1 MKTIV
6 NIMFGLTMGL
16 LLGLW
21 TGVNLGKEKPLFSN
35 PFADH
40 SVTEQVKE
48 KASDLYQGT
57 KRVVR
62 DSLD

>member
-1 MKTIV
+1 MKTII
-6 NIMFGLTMGL
+6 NILFGLLAGL

-35 PFADH
+35 PFADS
-40 SVTEQVKE
+40 SVTDQMKH
-48 KASDLYQGT
+48 KASDLYQDT
-57 KRVVR
+57 KRAVK